1 MFYPSHSENFQREI
15 YRFGHIWLIF
25 GGSVVTDQHVRL
37 QHVRLIENRT
47 FQHMI
52 IGQLF

>member
-37 QHVRLIENRT
+37 VENRT